1 MVIRFSLRRA
11 AAVKGGQPEEVRL
24 ETHPSG
30 LNRTD
35 ARRLSKR
42 EIVHRERMLE
52 HLQRIENVRT
62 P

>member
-1 MVIRFSLRRA
+1 MVIRLPLRQ
-11 AAVKGGQPEEVRL
+11 KPKEVRL
-24 ETHPSG
+24 ESHASG

-52 HLQRIENVRT
+52 HLQRTLNSQ
-62 P
+62 